1 MRRTSARV
9 KLLFVDPQRI
19 RPVGRLTLI
28 AGCFGAIISCSTK
41 KEMNMAGR
49 PREFDRDVALVR
61 ARDEFWARGYEG
73 TSMADLVAALGLA
86 SARIY
91 AAFGSKEQLFRETIE
106 LYENGEG
113 GFVARALKEE
123 PTAHRAIER
132 VLRDAIETYTR
143 PGRPQGCMVV
153 SAATNVAAENANVMR
168 FLTELRQAQT
178 ASLIARLRRAVAA
191 GELRVDSQPEV
202 LGDYFAAVLHG
213 LSVQARDG
221 VSKRRLLA
229 LVPAAMR
236 ALDGRVP
243 RRARTSRADTR

>member
-1 MRRTSARV
+1 
-9 KLLFVDPQRI
+9 
-19 RPVGRLTLI
+19 
-28 AGCFGAIISCSTK
+28 
-41 KEMNMAGR
+41 
-49 PREFDRDVALVR
+49 
-61 ARDEFWARGYEG
+61 
-73 TSMADLVAALGLA
+73 
-86 SARIY
+86 
-91 AAFGSKEQLFRETIE
+91 
-106 LYENGEG
+106 
-113 GFVARALKEE
+113 
-123 PTAHRAIER
+123 
-132 VLRDAIETYTR
+132 
-143 PGRPQGCMVV
+143 MVV